1 MSCPV
6 PDHIDPDTLAL
17 PPLREEL
24 RFMPAADDAGHA
36 GGWLIFDPLRNAYFR
51 ITTLAARALSCWRE
65 GTVRGV
71 LSRLEARHGIRATEE
86 DLEQVVAF
94 VVNNGLARGGAGSWA
109 ALHEAARRR
118 HLSPAKKLLH
128 GYLFFR
134 IPLVRPQ
141 RFLKATLPYV
151 RWLGTRAGIIP
162 LVLIS
167 LLGLYLTGRQWDVFS
182 ATFMGFLS
190 LEGVALFG
198 LTLAAVKVVHEL
210 GHAYTAVNF
219 GCRVPTMGVAF
230 LVMYPM
236 LYTDVTDAWRVRE
249 RRKRLLIGLGG
260 ILAELGLAGLALF
273 LWAFLP
279 PGPGRTAAFFV
290 ATTSLLAT
298 LLVNIS
304 PFMRFD
310 GYHVLS
316 DVLRMHNLAP
326 RAFSMALWRL
336 RGWLFGLK
344 VPPPEALPR
353 RMERVLVLYS
363 FGAWLYRL
371 VLFSGIALMVYHAFP
386 KVIGIF
392 LGAVEL
398 GWFIILPIWREVRR
412 WWEMRMEIVQKGRP
426 VRVLLVAGV
435 LLAVLFAPLWGS
447 VRLPAVMKARQELEL
462 YAPEAAQVQEV
473 FLRAGEKV
481 RAGQPLLVLRSR
493 ELEREEART
502 REQLRLVRLRLRRLA
517 ADRRDL
523 SEHAILRR
531 REAAL
536 ERQLAGLAER
546 RGRMVVRAE
555 FDGVVSRVLNGLK
568 PGMWVNEGVLLGR
581 VVDARGRLVSALV
594 AEDDVARLKGGAP
607 GVFIPDDPAAPRMRL
622 RLLQIGEARR
632 RGRDL
637 AYLASVHGGP
647 VAAERDERG
656 IHTRKGMFPVLF
668 APQDGEAPSC
678 PHACRGR
685 VVAEAQRESLAGRMA
700 RRFVSVVLRESGF

>member
-1 MSCPV
+1 MAAQAPTA
-6 PDHIDPDTLAL
+6 PAEQRL
-17 PPLREEL
+17 PRLREEL
-24 RFMPAADDAGHA
+24 RFMPAADDAGRA

-51 ITTLAARALSCWRE
+51 VTTLAARALSCWRE
-65 GTVRGV
+65 GTAEGV
-71 LSRLEARHGIRATEE
+71 LARLRERHGIHATQA
-86 DLEQVVAF
+86 DLEQIVAF
-94 VVNNGLARGGAGSWA
+94 VVDNGLAQGGPGAWA
-109 ALHEAARRR
+109 ALHGAAERRR
-118 HLSPAKKLLH
+118 LSPARKLLH

-141 RFLKATLPYV
+141 RFLEATLPYV
-151 RWLGTRAGIIP
+151 RWLGRRAGLVP

-167 LLGLYLTGRQWDVFS
+167 LLGFYLTGRQWDVFS

-190 LEGVALFG
+190 LEGVVLFA

-236 LYTDVTDAWRVRE
+236 LYTDVTDAWRLRE

-326 RAFSMALWRL
+326 RAFAMALWRL

-344 VPPPEALPR
+344 APPPEALPR
-353 RMERVLVLYS
+353 RMERILVLYS

-386 KVIGIF
+386 KVIGIV

-398 GWFIILPIWREVRR
+398 GWFILLPVWRELRR
-412 WWEMRMEIVQKGRP
+412 WWEMRMEILQRGRP
-426 VRVLLVAGV
+426 LRALALVAI
-435 LLAVLFAPLWGS
+435 LLAVLFAPIWGS
-447 VRLPAVMKARQELEL
+447 VRLPAVMKAGQELEL
-462 YAPEAAQVQEV
+462 YAPEAAEV
-473 FLRAGEKV
+473 RRVFIHPGERV

-493 ELEREEART
+493 ELEREEARA

-546 RGRMVVRAE
+546 RRRLVVRAE
-555 FDGVVSRVLNGLK
+555 FDGVVSRVLNGLR
-568 PGMWVNEGVLLGR
+568 PGTWVNESVLLGR
-581 VVDARGRLVSALV
+581 VIGEGGRLVSALV
-594 AEDDVARLKGGAP
+594 AEGDVARLKAGGRA
-607 GVFIPDDPAAPRMRL
+607 VFIPDDPAARRMHL
-622 RLLQIGEARR
+622 RLLQVGEARR

-647 VAAERDERG
+647 VAAERDEKGR
-656 IHTRKGMFPVLF
+656 IHTRKGMFPALF
-668 APQDGEAPSC
+668 APRAGEAPSC
-678 PHACRGR
+678 VHACRGR
-685 VVAEAQRESLAGRMA
+685 VVAEAARESLAGRMA
-700 RRFVSVVLRESGF
+700 RRFVSVLLRESGF